1 MPRVS
6 SELLGFG
13 QLLSEI
19 QNILGT
25 TDDKLTNAARAS
37 AERLR
42 ARMQAEA
49 PKATG
54 RLAGSFKIATRKG
67 EATVYSDVPYAH
79 RVEYGFMG
87 IDALGRS
94 YHQPPNAFVQR
105 AGVGQVD
112 DFVNRITGIFD

>member
-1 MPRVS
+1 MKVS
-6 SELLGFG
+6 HGLVGFG
-13 QLLSEI
+13 QLAAIMKDLVD
-19 QNILGT
+19 NI
-25 TDDKLTNAARAS
+25 DDKLTPAARES

-42 ARMQAEA
+42 NRMAAEA

-87 IDALGRS
+87 TDALGRS
-94 YHQPPNAFVQR
+94 YHVPPNAFVQR
-105 AGVGQVD
+105 AGAGLVD
-112 DFVNRITGIFD
+112 DFLERITKIFD